1 MQTAGKFIYRMGYP
15 IIRLLYFLTGS
26 FYGNDGINH
35 EKMGLDEID
44 DAMVELN
51 ASVHYNLR
59 MDTDV
64 ISAPE
69 DCEKHVTGLLG
80 TVFSVYGQRNSAPV
94 FGSDK
99 ME

>member
-1 MQTAGKFIYRMGYP
+1 MKDN
-15 IIRLLYFLTGS
+15 S
-26 FYGNDGINH
+26 FYAYKGIKNFVQRID

-64 ISAPE
+64 ISASE

-94 FGSDK
+94 FGSNK